1 MSDAVERLVRELIR
15 ENQLSRARD
24 VLSIFQED
32 YPHLLLELEAASGNW
47 IAVLKL
53 YERLSDE
60 KKEEYKTLYKTA
72 QERVREDYR
81 EDIKDSLEEIDRT
94 NFEGAM
100 AILESVSKA
109 YPELVEAIAL
119 KLELARKKGDKAR
132 EKVFE
137 ELLKKLDSS
146 HPSLSKKAETAR
158 RSPVDLITLILVCAT
173 LAVSF
178 IGLMLSGVDRVSIGS
193 VVEEKITPLSEKI
206 DKLSVT
212 SNTLTAKTA
221 NIESELQGVMRSQN
235 ELSQEFSEL
244 RLSVNSAITMIQSS
258 EQRNVESM
266 DEIKQTLKR
275 IEQVL
280 NSVGKASEKVEYTLR
295 GKFDIETARS
305 IWLFGYNLYRRGY
318 YLDAA
323 EILRNLL
330 DQLSDDVYFKDDVH
344 YYMALSYYSAGN
356 SDEAKKSFESFLEKY
371 PESVYVVHARN
382 FLNRIE

>member
-47 IAVLKL
+47 MAVLKL
-53 YERLSDE
+53 YEQLSDE

-81 EDIKDSLEEIDRT
+81 EDIKDSLEEIDRA
-94 NFEGAM
+94 NLEGAM
-100 AILESVSKA
+100 AILESVSKD

-132 EKVFE
+132 EKMFE

-146 HPSLSKKAETAR
+146 HPSLSKKPEVTR
-158 RSPVDLITLILVCAT
+158 RTSLDLITLVLVCAT
-173 LAVSF
+173 FVVSL
-178 IGLMLSGVDRVSIGS
+178 IGLTLSGAGKAGVGS
-193 VVEEKITPLSEKI
+193 TVEEKINVLSESI
-206 DKLSVT
+206 DRLGVT
-212 SNTLTAKTA
+212 SDRLDARITNL
-221 NIESELQGVMRSQN
+221 ESELQGVTRSQA
-235 ELSQEFSEL
+235 ELSQNFSEL
-244 RLSVNSAITMIQSS
+244 RLNVNSAIATIQSS
-258 EQRNVESM
+258 EQENARAME
-266 DEIKQTLKR
+266 EIKQTLKR

-280 NSVGKASEKVEYTLR
+280 NSVGKVSERVEYSLH

-305 IWLFGYNLYRRGY
+305 IWLFGYNLYKKGY

-323 EILRNLL
+323 EILKNLL
-330 DQLSDDVYFKDDVH
+330 GQLSDDVYFKDDAH

-371 PESVYVVHARN
+371 PQSVYAVYART
-382 FLNRIE
+382 FLSRIE

>member
-1 MSDAVERLVRELIR
+1 
-15 ENQLSRARD
+15 
-24 VLSIFQED
+24 
-32 YPHLLLELEAASGNW
+32 
-47 IAVLKL
+47 
-53 YERLSDE
+53 
-60 KKEEYKTLYKTA
+60 
-72 QERVREDYR
+72 
-81 EDIKDSLEEIDRT
+81 
-94 NFEGAM
+94 
-100 AILESVSKA
+100 
-109 YPELVEAIAL
+109 
-119 KLELARKKGDKAR
+119 
-132 EKVFE
+132 
-137 ELLKKLDSS
+137 
-146 HPSLSKKAETAR
+146 
-158 RSPVDLITLILVCAT
+158 
-173 LAVSF
+173 
-178 IGLMLSGVDRVSIGS
+178 
-193 VVEEKITPLSEKI
+193 
-206 DKLSVT
+206 
-212 SNTLTAKTA
+212 
-221 NIESELQGVMRSQN
+221 MRSQN

>member
-72 QERVREDYR
+72 RERVREDYR

-178 IGLMLSGVDRVSIGS
+178 IGLMLSGVDRVSIDS

-244 RLSVNSAITMIQSS
+244 RLGVNSAITMIQSS

-295 GKFDIETARS
+295 GEFDIETARS